1 MTSFA
6 LRKEQHKAEILWAL
20 KSVVSHFP
28 YNSAVNIVDV
38 FRAMFPDSAIAQ
50 KMQCGPTKLS
60 YLICFGI
67 APCFKQQLLN
77 ELKEMQCFVFSFD
90 ESLNS
95 ELHQEQMDFIVKYF
109 RKDRVVSRYLTSEFL
124 GHTQAD
130 DLKKKFEEALQDL
143 DMKKMVQVS
152 MDGPNVNWKLYDSLV
167 EDRNENE
174 DYPALIDVGSC
185 SLHVIHGAFRA
196 GTQKTKWGIDT
207 MLKAL
212 NNLFHDSPAK
222 REDYQQITGSTVF
235 PLPFCGHRW
244 VEDKKVADRALEIWP
259 NIVKYINETLK
270 KPRSQIPSSSSFSTL
285 RSAVQDGLTVA
296 KLQIFASTASILMP
310 YLQKFQSD
318 APLLP
323 FVANEVTVLL
333 ETLMHKFVKQSE
345 LQEANTAAKIGR
357 LNVMETAIHL
367 APSDIDVGFAATGT
381 LNKVLKGEEN
391 KSMTTF

>member
-1 MTSFA
+1 M
-6 LRKEQHKAEILWAL
+6 
-20 KSVVSHFP
+20 
-28 YNSAVNIVDV
+28 
-38 FRAMFPDSAIAQ
+38 
-50 KMQCGPTKLS
+50 
-60 YLICFGI
+60 
-67 APCFKQQLLN
+67 
-77 ELKEMQCFVFSFD
+77 LKE
-90 ESLNS
+90 
-95 ELHQEQMDFIVKYF
+95 
-109 RKDRVVSRYLTSEFL
+109 
-124 GHTQAD
+124 
-130 DLKKKFEEALQDL
+130 
-143 DMKKMVQVS
+143 
-152 MDGPNVNWKLYDSLV
+152 
-167 EDRNENE
+167 
-174 DYPALIDVGSC
+174 
-185 SLHVIHGAFRA
+185 
-196 GTQKTKWGIDT
+196 
-207 MLKAL
+207 L

-296 KLQIFASTASILMP
+296 TLQFFASTASILMP

-345 LQEANTAAKIGR
+345 LQEANTPAKIGR

-367 APSDIDVGFAATGT
+367 TPSDIDVGFAATGT
-381 LNKVLKGEEN
+381 LNKVFKE
-391 KSMTTF
+391 KKISR

>member
-1 MTSFA
+1 MAHSARFNKDWLLKEQYKSWLTPVPQDNTKAKCKLCMKTFSLSNMGEVAVRSHASGKKHMAAVCLTGKVEPVSDFFSHKSDATQRPFHSRQDEPASTSGLPDTVTSFA

-38 FRAMFPDSAIAQ
+38 FRAMFRDSAIAQ

-67 APCFKQQLLN
+67 APYFKQQLLN
-77 ELKEMQCFVFSFD
+77 ELKEMQCFVISFD
-90 ESLNS
+90 ELLNS

-259 NIVKYINETLK
+259 NIVKYISETL
-270 KPRSQIPSSSSFSTL
+270 
-285 RSAVQDGLTVA
+285 
-296 KLQIFASTASILMP
+296 
-310 YLQKFQSD
+310 
-318 APLLP
+318 
-323 FVANEVTVLL
+323 
-333 ETLMHKFVKQSE
+333 
-345 LQEANTAAKIGR
+345 
-357 LNVMETAIHL
+357 
-367 APSDIDVGFAATGT
+367 
-381 LNKVLKGEEN
+381 
-391 KSMTTF
+391 